1 MMIDLRDEL
10 PKGYYDNYEV
20 QTIYKKLTQDN
31 YYRQDFERLIRQGK
45 SAARAIDELEG
56 RY

>member
-1 MMIDLRDEL
+1 MLIDLRDEL
-10 PKGYYDNYEV
+10 PKSQYDNYEV

-31 YYRQDFERLIRQGK
+31 YYRQDFERLLRQGK
-45 SAARAIDELEG
+45 SISRAIDELEG

>member
-1 MMIDLRDEL
+1 MLIDLRDEL
-10 PKGYYDNYEV
+10 PKGQYDNYEV

-31 YYRQDFERLIRQGK
+31 YYRQDFERLLRQGK
-45 SAARAIDELEG
+45 SIARAIDELEN

>member
-1 MMIDLRDEL
+1 MLIDLRDEL
-10 PKGYYDNYEV
+10 PKGQYDNYEV

-45 SAARAIDELEG
+45 SVARAIDELEG